1 MESSMNLEPLRWQLP
16 SLCRHPRIN
25 LPLDR
30 RAKMFIGLSSKVRL
44 EVSPWSKFCWQKF
57 SRKKSKEMLLFFFVL
72 RSLNKNG
79 QKDGSGTK
87 RKRKLTCISGSGHWH
102 TLNRSTPLS
111 QPKHLSTP
119 SKVGPELGT
128 DGNWLNQ
135 RFEPLQLAFKKQVF
149 GQLAVIQRFQIER

>member
-1 MESSMNLEPLRWQLP
+1 MESSMNLEPLRWQMLTLP
-16 SLCRHPRIN
+16 
-25 LPLDR
+25 
-30 RAKMFIGLSSKVRL
+30 ASKDQL
-44 EVSPWSKFCWQKF
+44 AAGQESKNVHRSVKQSQVGGFALVFLCWQKF
-57 SRKKSKEMLLFFFVL
+57 FPQIQRDVVVFFVL

-111 QPKHLSTP
+111 QPKHLPTP

-149 GQLAVIQRFQIER
+149 GQLAVIQRFQVER